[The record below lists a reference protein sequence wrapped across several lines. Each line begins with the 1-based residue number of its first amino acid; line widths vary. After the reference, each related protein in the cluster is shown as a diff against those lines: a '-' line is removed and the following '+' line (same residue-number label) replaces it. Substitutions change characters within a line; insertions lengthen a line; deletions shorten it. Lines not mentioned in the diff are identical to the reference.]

1 LCSGIK
7 ALSNE
12 VTGTNE
18 RTEFPD
24 ISENPVITHIQEIA
38 PGAANDERKMYTS
51 ELARQVRPNTST
63 ESENDEPSLRPKSE
77 KSQPANSH
85 MASPVSGISSKTKK
99 PLYILVVEDNSIN
112 RRIISRKLHSL
123 GFHVSKAN
131 NGQEAVAAI

>member
-12 VTGTNE
+12 VTGINE

-38 PGAANDERKMYTS
+38 PGAANDERKMHTS
-51 ELARQVRPNTST
+51 ELARQVGPNTST
-63 ESENDEPSLRPKSE
+63 ESENDEPSLRPESE

-85 MASPVSGISSKTKK
+85 MASPFLVQVLRPKSLCTFLWWKTIPSIDASSHGSSIPWDSMSLRQITAKK
-99 PLYILVVEDNSIN
+99 P
-112 RRIISRKLHSL
+112 
-123 GFHVSKAN
+123 
-131 NGQEAVAAI
+131 